1 MKALLG
7 LFEKPA
13 ERLLALIGPAL
24 WWLVAFFALPL
35 CLMVV
40 ISLAQRGEYGTVVFQ
55 WRMADY
61 EKALAAQHAEA
72 TEAAAAEGKPA
83 PPKTAPSW
91 SGWARYMLAN
101 YERAFDPL
109 YTAIYA
115 RSVWLAF
122 ATTVLCLLLGYPIA
136 YFIALKVPEKWRGI
150 FLVLVVIPFWTSF
163 LVRTYAWILI
173 LRNDGLINTVLLSL
187 KGGLAGVGLTGLA
200 GLLEPPYSLLYN
212 DFAVLV
218 GLVYGELPFMI
229 LPLYAS
235 IQKLDTSLL
244 EAAQDLGATPAQ
256 AFWRVTVP
264 LTRQGILAGTIFVFI
279 PSIGMFVIPDLM
291 GGSKSIMVGNLIQNQ
306 FTFTRDAPF
315 GSAVCFLLT
324 AAVLAILFVNA
335 WVAGGEDGEAGH
347 P

>member
-1 MKALLG
+1 MRSVLAH
-7 LFEKPA
+7 FSRPA
-13 ERLLALIGPAL
+13 ERLLALIGPTL

-35 CLMVV
+35 AIMGV
-40 ISLAQRGEYGTVVFQ
+40 ISFAQRGEYGAIVWDWT
-55 WRMADY
+55 
-61 EKALAAQHAEA
+61 K
-72 TEAAAAEGKPA
+72 G
-83 PPKTAPSW
+83 
-91 SGWARYMLAN
+91 N

-109 YTAIYA
+109 YVQIYV
-115 RSVWLAF
+115 RSVGLAL

-136 YFIALKVPEKWRGI
+136 YTIALKAPERLRGVLLI
-150 FLVLVVIPFWTSF
+150 LVVIPFWTSF

-173 LRNDGLINTVLLSL
+173 LRNDGLINSALAAL
-187 KGGLAGVGLTGLA
+187 KATGFAGW
-200 GLLEPPYSLLYN
+200 LEPPYALLYN

-264 LTRQGILAGTIFVFI
+264 LTRPGILAGTIFVFI

-324 AAVLAILFVNA
+324 ALVLAILFVNA
-335 WVAGGEDGEAGH
+335 WVAGEDEEGH